1 MTFERQ
7 KETNYFMQNKRTIKI
22 ETYQVTG
29 DWGRQST
36 LLQEKFPEL
45 TDDDLEFEEGKEDE
59 LIRRM
64 EVRLNIK
71 HDEVVNIIKK
81 GQLETV

>member
-1 MTFERQ
+1 
-7 KETNYFMQNKRTIKI
+7 MQNKKTIKI
-22 ETYQVTG
+22 QNYQITG
-29 DWGRQST
+29 DWGRQSS

-59 LIRRM
+59 LLRRL
-64 EVRLNIK
+64 EVRLNKK

-81 GQLETV
+81 GQLETF

>member
-1 MTFERQ
+1 
-7 KETNYFMQNKRTIKI
+7 MQNKKTIKI
-22 ETYQVTG
+22 QNYQMTG
-29 DWGRQST
+29 DWGRQSS

-59 LIRRM
+59 LIRRL
-64 EVRLNIK
+64 EVRLNKK

-81 GQLETV
+81 GQLETF

>member
-1 MTFERQ
+1 
-7 KETNYFMQNKRTIKI
+7 MQTKKSFKQ
-22 ETYQVTG
+22 ESYKVTG

-36 LLQEKFPEL
+36 FLQGQYPEL
-45 TDDDLEFEEGKEDE
+45 TDDDLEFEEGKEGE

-64 EVRLNIK
+64 EVRLNKK

-81 GQLETV
+81 GQLQTL